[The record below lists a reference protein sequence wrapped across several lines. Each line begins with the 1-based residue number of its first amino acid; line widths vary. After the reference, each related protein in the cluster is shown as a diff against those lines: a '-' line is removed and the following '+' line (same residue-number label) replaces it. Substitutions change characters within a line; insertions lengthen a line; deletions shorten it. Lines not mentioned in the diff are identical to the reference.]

1 MISNLFVQACGFATV
16 NNSDWIGIN
25 TLIVLFSVTIAGFVY
40 ALSNFF
46 PAGRRE
52 RLKGVVS
59 YEIFEAFI
67 SLIIIA
73 VLTFFAAAACQAGG
87 LLVGY
92 SSYTGLFNAADNYLG
107 NLLFVNGLNL
117 LTSLYN
123 ASIQYTVVANLAY
136 FLLSEGLQLIQ
147 GISQVSKIIA
157 PSLLSGVVQVTFST
171 NIGTLFGEYAG
182 VFTSVY
188 GGLLAASFG
197 SLFMLLILLPIIEAG
212 AMTVMAPIALIFRS
226 LSFVGPQIRKTANVI
241 LALAIGFYFILPLT
255 IVLDSYIA
263 GCIGIGLGVKTSC
276 TSYPFTTSVT
286 AYSVNSISPSLFGS
300 SSSLPL
306 NSSNVPNLAG
316 LGGLNLPTSFYFGS
330 IGNNLGQF
338 IGIMLN
344 APGVTAGYGETVAA
358 YFFVSILL
366 IAVDMAITVGFIA
379 GLAKGLDAIANVFG
393 SGGFWRD

>member
-1 MISNLFVQACGFATV
+1 
-16 NNSDWIGIN
+16 
-25 TLIVLFSVTIAGFVY
+25 
-40 ALSNFF
+40 
-46 PAGRRE
+46 
-52 RLKGVVS
+52 
-59 YEIFEAFI
+59 
-67 SLIIIA
+67 
-73 VLTFFAAAACQAGG
+73 
-87 LLVGY
+87 
-92 SSYTGLFNAADNYLG
+92 
-107 NLLFVNGLNL
+107 
-117 LTSLYN
+117 
-123 ASIQYTVVANLAY
+123 
-136 FLLSEGLQLIQ
+136 
-147 GISQVSKIIA
+147 
-157 PSLLSGVVQVTFST
+157 
-171 NIGTLFGEYAG
+171 
-182 VFTSVY
+182 
-188 GGLLAASFG
+188 
-197 SLFMLLILLPIIEAG
+197 
-212 AMTVMAPIALIFRS
+212 
-226 LSFVGPQIRKTANVI
+226 VGPQIRKTANVI

-263 GCIGIGLGVKTSC
+263 GCIGIGLGVKTTC

-286 AYSVNSISPSLFGS
+286 AYSVNSISPSIFGA

-306 NSSNVPNLAG
+306 NSSNVPSLAG